1 MVRLFISLS
10 PPLIPIL
17 LLVPILQGSRVHISD
32 GDTIRLDGERIRL
45 ACIDAPEADQPWGS
59 QSTARLRELIGA
71 GSQLHVQVLDTDRY
85 GRRVAKLWVGEVYIQ
100 EALVREG
107 LAWVYPQFLHRCSTT
122 AERLTQAQEEAVL
135 FDRGLWA
142 VEDPIPPWQ
151 WRRRR

>member
-1 MVRLFISLS
+1 MLRLLSRLS

-45 ACIDAPEADQPWGS
+45 ACIDATEADQPYGS
-59 QSTARLRELIGA
+59 QSAQRLRDLMGR
-71 GSQLHVQVLDTDRY
+71 GSQLNVQVLDTDRY
-85 GRRVAKLWVGEVYIQ
+85 GRSVAELWVGEVYIQ

-107 LAWVYPQFLHRCSTT
+107 LAWVYPQYLHRCSTT
-122 AERLTQAQEEAVL
+122 AEQLIQAQEEAVL
-135 FDRGLWA
+135 FNRGLWA
-142 VEDPIPPWQ
+142 VDDPIPPWQ